1 MRPKS
6 LVLLAL
12 ALGCGLVASIGIS
25 QVLDDS
31 NRPTAVET
39 TPIYVA
45 LKNINVGD
53 PLTDEMVA
61 LEEWPKDKVPVG
73 SLTKWEELESRR
85 PRTNIYM
92 GEPILDTKL
101 LAQGETNDPIQG
113 VPSGMRLA
121 TIQVDARKS
130 AAGLLSPGDRVD
142 LQLFM
147 NRNESYGVTSPVTR
161 IFLQNIRV
169 FAVDATTEKSA
180 DGEDSRAVGKTVSL
194 LVTPRQANKINLA
207 VNMGE
212 VTLIPRNPDDESIV
226 DDSEEAAGEL
236 LDPSTAGSRAREQD
250 APENGEE
257 SGPLAGLRSLME
269 QAMAAS
275 AAQAGT
281 AAVQPVNNAPP
292 PFEMMIIFPTAVER
306 IQFEGGRP
314 ILPDSPEQNLTTI
327 TSANP
332 LLPVAPAET
341 PVTDGGAESEQSSD
355 DGETPEG
362 FPIDFQLK

>member
-45 LKNINVGD
+45 LQNINVGD

-73 SLTKWEELESRR
+73 SLIKWEELEDRR
-85 PRTNIYM
+85 PRTNIYK

-101 LAQGETNDPIQG
+101 LAKGQTNDPIQAT
-113 VPSGMRLA
+113 PSGMRLS

-142 LQLFM
+142 LQLYV
-147 NRNESYGVTSPVTR
+147 NRNEQQGITTPLTK

-169 FAVDATTEKSA
+169 FAVDQTVEKSA
-180 DGEDSRAVGKTVSL
+180 DGEDSRAVAKTVSL
-194 LVTPRQANKINLA
+194 LVTPRQANKISTA

-212 VTLIPRNPDDESIV
+212 VTLIPRNPDDESII
-226 DDSEEAAGEL
+226 DDAEESAEGIFER
-236 LDPSTAGSRAREQD
+236 STAGSRAREQETED
-250 APENGEE
+250 NGED
-257 SGPLAGLRSLME
+257 SGPLSGLRELME
-269 QAMAAS
+269 SAMAAS
-275 AAQAGT
+275 AAQAGV
-281 AAVQPVNNAPP
+281 AAAQPVEATAP
-292 PFEMMIIFPTAVER
+292 PFEMTIIFPTAVER

-314 ILPDSPEQNLTTI
+314 ILPDTHEQNLTTM
-327 TSANP
+327 TSVNP
-332 LLPVAPAET
+332 LLPVAPAEAPAADET
-341 PVTDGGAESEQSSD
+341 GGSEESPE
-355 DGETPEG
+355 DGETPDG